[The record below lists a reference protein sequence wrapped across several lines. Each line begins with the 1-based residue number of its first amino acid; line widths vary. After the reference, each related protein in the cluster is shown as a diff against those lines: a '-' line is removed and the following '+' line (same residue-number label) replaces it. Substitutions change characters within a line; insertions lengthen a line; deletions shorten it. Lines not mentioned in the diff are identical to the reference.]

1 MVTIEALAFIPV
13 VNQGTGRVEIGVRV
27 EASDTCTSHVP
38 IDLVAVLAC
47 GSGMKGGATEPSS
60 VYKKPT
66 KLDLLRRAMNII
78 VKQLRDGDSLAVVVG
93 QSSTRLLKVSAS
105 TRELVEKEVDELMTT
120 KGAAPLKQAVE
131 LLDGR
136 SDKDRSE
143 RLGFIVLVSD
153 GGDGPLMRQE
163 VDWYKS
169 NCPDDGK
176 YAVHTFGLG
185 AAHDPKL
192 LFSLAQESGGT
203 YSFVRDGNLGDIIPA
218 LGLCLGGLKSVVAVD
233 TRIRVEITSGTA
245 CIKEIQH
252 GDAFKQVNKGT
263 CSWCSKVSSAE
274 VVVATL
280 YAGEAKSFKVEI
292 EHGKCSSKEDSLV
305 ITACGEYKHPPASA
319 KPIVISARPVSIRKP
334 GQAIHNSR
342 VAKLRA
348 QIKVIQMMDEFRVKV
363 IDGLNHNIIAAGT
376 KIDDAHR
383 SAADELRNRW
393 KKLMKPGEALDL
405 ACKGDHK
412 RHVEDLKRDITAIAD
427 DLEKGQAAYFYS
439 WLSSYSMKRATTV
452 GSPHQPAAMWGF
464 MTEKMKDEL
473 EPWRKPGS
481 DCSK

>member
-1 MVTIEALAFIPV
+1 MESKEKAAMVTMEALAFIPV
-13 VNQGTGRVEIGVRV
+13 VNQGTGRIEIGVRV
-27 EASDTCTSHVP
+27 EAPATCTSHVP

-47 GSGMKGGATEPSS
+47 DGSGMKGGA
-60 VYKKPT
+60 T
-66 KLDLLRRAMNII
+66 KLDLLRRAMNVI
-78 VKQLRDGDSLAVVVG
+78 VKQVRDGDSLAVVVA
-93 QSSTRLLKVSAS
+93 QSSTRLLKVSDS
-105 TRELVEKEVDELMTT
+105 TSRGLVEKEVDELMTT
-120 KGAAPLKQAVE
+120 KGAASLKQAVE

-136 SDKDRSE
+136 SVQDRSE

-153 GGDGPLMRQE
+153 GGDGRLMRQE

-169 NCPDDGK
+169 NCPDGK

-185 AAHDPKL
+185 AAHDPKQ
-192 LFSLAQESGGT
+192 LFSLARESGGT
-203 YSFVRDGNLGDIIPA
+203 YSFVRDGHLGDIIPA

-233 TRIRVEITSGTA
+233 TRIRVQITSGTA

-263 CSWCSKVSSAE
+263 CSWCSEVSSAE

-305 ITACGEYKHPPASA
+305 ITACGEYKHPPASP

-412 RHVEDLKRDITAIAD
+412 RHVEDLERDITAIAD